1 MKKCSKCEIEKE
13 EREFSKDKNAKD
25 GLHSWCKDCKNGGYN
40 KELKKVCPV
49 CGKTFYKK
57 YQESYKQWNYKIC
70 CSIKCNS
77 QRKEYVEKMR
87 GLAIKN
93 GNKPPAR
100 YGKKSVEE
108 RMKIS
113 KSHKKLVLLGIHHLL
128 NKDTANTQYSNSW
141 GNVLREL
148 IRERDGYTCQI
159 CGISQKILKGKLK
172 KLSIH
177 HIDYNKQNCNP
188 DNLITLCQSCHAKTN
203 FNREKWKEFFN
214 NNKKII

>member
-1 MKKCSKCEIEKE
+1 MKKCSKCGAEKDE
-13 EREFSKDKNAKD
+13 SEFSKHRNAKD
-25 GLHSWCKDCKNGGYN
+25 GLHCWCKDCKNSGYN

-49 CGKTFYKK
+49 CRKTFYKK

-70 CSIKCNS
+70 CSLKCNS
-77 QRKEYVEKMR
+77 QRKEYIEKMR

-100 YGKKSVEE
+100 YGKRSVEE

-128 NKDTANTQYSNSW
+128 NKDATKTQYSNSW

-159 CGISQKILKGKLK
+159 CGTNQEVLKGKLK
-172 KLSIH
+172 KLSVH
-177 HIDYNKQNCNP
+177 HIDYNKENCDPN
-188 DNLITLCQSCHAKTN
+188 NLITLCRSCHAKTN
-203 FNREKWKEFFN
+203 FNREKWKEYFN
-214 NNKKII
+214 NNKK